1 MTQMKASYLGQL
13 RTEGTHLQSGRQIIT
28 DAPLDNNGKGEAYSP
43 TDMVAA
49 ALCSCM
55 MTIMGIVAER
65 EGIRLEGMTGD
76 IVKQMNNTPRKIRTI
91 QIALHLADTTIATL
105 SEKQKEILKKAALNC
120 PVALSLH
127 PELEQKIEFNF

>member
-76 IVKQMNNTPRKIRTI
+76 IVKQMNNTPRKISTI
-91 QIALHLADTTIATL
+91 QIALHLADTAIATL